1 MILGYRVCNNFWIG
15 MYMFVFVL
23 FFWYIICLEISG
35 RRKLVKV
42 GKLVLGCLDL
52 CFESCVIIYNLVV
65 YFLDFFF

>member
-1 MILGYRVCNNFWIG
+1 
-15 MYMFVFVL
+15 MFVFVL